1 MSFAKKIKL
10 HKSSS
15 FRLAIIT
22 FSCVCLSSS
31 ISLASIYLITKQSLA
46 NPTFH
51 KIENITKESIA
62 EINDLEFF
70 HPDIFPN
77 FKNVKPRNFIN
88 NHTSPSKFTSDYTHY
103 FKNLL
108 NKSSFSNQEEL
119 AIQGRLFAL
128 GENINPPLEKIPA
141 NLIWHLLNSEFPEDF
156 HDYVDNITDERFSH
170 WPQYHKKRHID
181 ATLLAKYYIETEY
194 FLDTEDLCVKL
205 QDAKGNIILSNI
217 EGISPQST
225 NYKSTYTATYNPD
238 STFGQEDEQ
247 HICLART
254 SLLSDG
260 GELILGKDF
269 TQQYHLL
276 KSLNSVIFYGLL
288 ITAII
293 SLICGY
299 LVSRQ
304 AVRRISEI
312 NKVCRQIMSGDLDK
326 RIPYNSNGGDYDQLS
341 IHINTML
348 DKIQQLMMGIK
359 QVSDNIAH
367 DLKSPLSRLR
377 GQLELLLHI
386 EKPDKDTIEAII
398 NENDRIIE
406 CFNALLRISQ
416 IEQGA
421 QRSAFRHFSL
431 HNLLK
436 TLVEVYEPI
445 FHDQGI
451 LPSVTLIDDQHMIF
465 GDKNQWSQSIANL
478 FDNIIKYAPGSGKL
492 DIRLSA
498 QPQQGRE
505 YLQLQ
510 LHDSG
515 PGIPEDDHKKVFE
528 RFYRLESH
536 RHTKGNGL
544 GLSLVLAVCNLHK
557 AKIHLANCNGLKIQ
571 IDIPS
576 ITDPHPAH
584 SLNSQESKFSEL
596 Y

>member
-1 MSFAKKIKL
+1 MSFMKKIKL

-31 ISLASIYLITKQSLA
+31 ISLASIYLLTKQSLT

-51 KIENITKESIA
+51 KVENITKESIA
-62 EINDLEFF
+62 AINELEFF
-70 HPDIFPN
+70 HPDLFPN
-77 FKNVKPRNFIN
+77 FQNVKPRNFIN
-88 NHTSPSKFTSDYTHY
+88 NHASPSKFTSDYTHH
-103 FKNLL
+103 FKHLL
-108 NKSSFSNQEEL
+108 SKSSLSQQEKL

-128 GENINPPLEKIPA
+128 GEDINPPLEKIPA
-141 NLIWHLLNSEFPEDF
+141 NLIWYLLNSEFPEDF
-156 HDYVDNITDERFSH
+156 HDYVDQITDERFSH

-181 ATLLAKYYIETEY
+181 TTLLTKYYIETEY
-194 FLDTEDLCVKL
+194 FLDTEDLCVQL
-205 QDAKGNIILSNI
+205 QDRKGNIILSNI
-217 EGISPQST
+217 EGTSPQST

-238 STFGQEDEQ
+238 STFSQEHEQ
-247 HICLART
+247 HICLAK
-254 SLLSDG
+254 SSQLSDG
-260 GELILGKDF
+260 GELILGRDF
-269 TQQYHLL
+269 TQEFHLL
-276 KSLNSVIFYGLL
+276 KNLNSAIFYGLL
-288 ITAII
+288 ITTII

-304 AVRRISEI
+304 SVRRISEI
-312 NKVCRQIMSGDLDK
+312 NKVCRQIMSGDLDR

-398 NENDRIIE
+398 NENDKIIE

-416 IEQGA
+416 IEQGTK
-421 QRSAFRHFSL
+421 RSEFRHFSL
-431 HNLLK
+431 HKLLK
-436 TLVEVYEPI
+436 TLIEVYEPT

-451 LPSVTLIDDQHMIF
+451 FPSITLDDEQHMIF

-478 FDNIIKYAPGSGKL
+478 FDNIIKYAPGSGNL

-498 QPQQGRE
+498 QSQQGRD
-505 YLQLQ
+505 YLRLQ

-515 PGIPEDDHKKVFE
+515 SGIPEDDQKKVFE

-576 ITDPHPAH
+576 ITEPHSAH
-584 SLNSQESKFSEL
+584 PLNSQESKPTEL